1 MEMRISRH
9 CHGYLYGFE
18 MIISFWFR
26 IIISFGEVVLIQNF
40 DDMIASK
47 REEIIMATCNEKI
60 LSRNR

>member
-47 REEIIMATCNEKI
+47 REEN
-60 LSRNR
+60 NHGNVQ